1 MREVSVFSVRQ
12 AKMDDKT
19 GSIPS
24 LNIADTRLYK
34 VVISTW
40 QKLPSEIR
48 AVLLNKINISEIPEW
63 DAHTKQMLRNLGI
76 KSSCAKWHQFGRT
89 QPGEVQFAKSDC
101 ASLSDEVLVGTFVH
115 ELGHAYQTAITP
127 DDIDAIEKAG
137 DQLPISWGFR
147 KEIEALQRQREQDSL
162 SGGGD

>member
-1 MREVSVFSVRQ
+1 
-12 AKMDDKT
+12 MDDKT
-19 GSIPS
+19 SDIPS

-48 AVLLNKINISEIPEW
+48 LILLNRINSISEIQEW
-63 DAHTKQMLRNLGI
+63 DDYTKQILRRLGI
-76 KSSCAKWHQFGRT
+76 KSNCARWHQFSRT
-89 QPGEVQFAKSDC
+89 HPGEIQFAASDC
-101 ASLSDEVLVGTFVH
+101 ASLSDEVLAGAFLH

-137 DQLPISWGFR
+137 DVLPLSWGFR
-147 KEIEALQRQREQDSL
+147 KEMEALQKQRQQD
-162 SGGGD
+162 